1 MKLQPKRLGFV
12 DKFECNCSPPTSF
25 LFGTLWPR
33 HLHNQL
39 HHQSDSYVLNCWK
52 NNTFIYT
59 TPRHWNREIYTTITL
74 YGSWL
79 AFFYQIFL
87 SHATRHQMEIFSA
100 LLAICEGNPSAS
112 GGFPSQSQWRG
123 ALMFSLICTWTN
135 GWANNRVT
143 GDLRRH
149 RAHYDV
155 HIMTIAPCVCIR
167 GHIVC
172 CNNDTSVR
180 FYSFS
185 KCCLSLEV
193 VSSIPAGSTIIY
205 RFLCGF
211 ICVFLCQSIK
221 IKPTNTYIASARA

>member
-12 DKFECNCSPPTSF
+12 DKFECNCSPPTGF

-59 TPRHWNREIYTTITL
+59 TPRHWNREIYTTKTL

-79 AFFYQIFL
+79 AFFYQILL
-87 SHATRHQMEIFSA
+87 SHATRSRNMIWWRHQMEIFSA

-172 CNNDTSVR
+172 CNNDTSVG

-185 KCCLSLEV
+185 KC
-193 VSSIPAGSTIIY
+193 
-205 RFLCGF
+205 
-211 ICVFLCQSIK
+211 CVFLCQSIK